1 MMLGGAPLASTAP
14 ASMTPHSTAGLDPEA
29 LAPLALLYRQVQS
42 RHLIA
47 PGSLSIRE
55 TQGEQA
61 SAEFTMVNAV
71 VEPVVGATVEIRY
84 FSQVLFAGTVDRV
97 DLTIDSAGRRV
108 LHRCTAV
115 DWSQRLVRRK
125 VRRNWSQ
132 VPISTL
138 LASLLDNELAGE
150 GFTAG
155 DIDVLAALT
164 LVEGKDAPVL
174 DVLRDVAKVTG
185 TVLIIDVDRRIHFRQ
200 ASIPVAPLS
209 LTGDV
214 FEMASRRVDRDAYR
228 NVQTVIASGTP
239 PDGSDEDSVVV
250 IVTAE
255 NAEQIA
261 ERIAIE
267 GGSGRYEHTQ
277 KVTHPISNTWLDVAA
292 LAHTMLQLLLSIHGV
307 LRQTIGIRVRSYGWR
322 AGQLAT
328 VESQAHGITGTWQ
341 IQKVTLRDEA
351 RVRLVHD
358 VELVPSSLQHREFS
372 TWSALLQSGAVTV
385 VYGQLPGTNVVE
397 FSTPGNHEWVVPA
410 GITTIT
416 ITTLGASGGGAA
428 SDYNRF
434 GGRGGSSG
442 RTVSTVAVTP
452 GDIIDIVIGTRGTG
466 GPGTP
471 RLIPTNPGT
480 AGTYSQVLRGGVELS
495 RAEGGGGGK
504 GCTQQANG
512 AIGTPGGGSNG
523 AVLVGGGQT
532 GGAPGPVNIS
542 AGSVGL
548 HGHVSIQY

>member
-1 MMLGGAPLASTAP
+1 MMLGGAPLAGTAL
-14 ASMTPHSTAGLDPEA
+14 ASMTPSSSAGLDPEA
-29 LAPLALLYRQVQS
+29 QAPLALIYRQVQS
-42 RHLIA
+42 RHLIE

-55 TQGEQA
+55 TQGQQSVA
-61 SAEFTMVNAV
+61 AFTMVNAV

-84 FSQVLFAGTVDRV
+84 FSQVLFAGTIDRV
-97 DLTIDSAGRRV
+97 DLKIDSAGGRV
-108 LHRCTAV
+108 LHHCTAV

-132 VPISTL
+132 VPVSTL
-138 LASLLDNELAGE
+138 LDSLLDNELAGE

-155 DIDVLAALT
+155 DIDVLGALT
-164 LVEGKDAPVL
+164 LVEGKDVPVL
-174 DVLRDVAKVTG
+174 DVLTEVAKVTG
-185 TVLIIDVDRRIHFRQ
+185 QLLTIDVDQRIHFRSV
-200 ASIPVAPLS
+200 SIPAAPLA
-209 LTGDV
+209 LTGDT
-214 FEMASRRVDRDAYR
+214 FEVASRRVDRDAYR

-239 PDGSDEDSVVV
+239 PDGSNEDKVEVA
-250 IVTAE
+250 VTAE

-261 ERIAIE
+261 ERMAIE
-267 GGSGRYEHTQ
+267 GGSGRYEQTETI
-277 KVTHPISNTWLDVAA
+277 THPISNTWLDVAA
-292 LAHTMLQLLLSIHGV
+292 LANTMLQLLLAIYGV
-307 LRQTIGIRVRSYGWR
+307 PRQTISLRVRSYGWR
-322 AGQLAT
+322 VGQLAE

-341 IQKVTLRDEA
+341 IQQVTLRDEA
-351 RVRLVHD
+351 GVRLIHEL
-358 VELVPSSLQHREFS
+358 ELVPSTLQHREFA
-372 TWSALLQSGAVTV
+372 TWFALLRSGSVTV
-385 VYGQLPGTNVVE
+385 VYGQLPGTNVVA
-397 FSTPGNHEWVVPA
+397 FSTPGNHEWIVPA

-495 RAEGGGGGK
+495 RADGGGGGK

-532 GGAPGPVNIS
+532 GGAPGPVNVS